1 MRSDLHSACAVA
13 LPEESRI
20 ASLYAGSDLADSF
33 AIALPS
39 TATRDVLA
47 LSRSALGH
55 PAPWVSALLAI
66 RDAIVRPFG
75 VKTTGQLRATAVP
88 RTEDRIDIFRIH
100 SVSEGEVIVGEDD
113 RHLDFRASILL
124 RQRPN
129 LPDELIV
136 TTVVHC
142 HNLLGRAY
150 LAIIL
155 PFHRVIARSMLD
167 RAARRGWPVISSP
180 VPR

>member
-33 AIALPS
+33 AIALPT
-39 TATRDVLA
+39 TATRNVLA

-75 VKTTGQLRATAVP
+75 VKTVGQLRAAGQ

-167 RAARRGWPVISSP
+167 RAARRGWPAISSP